1 METETYTDRLAGLL
15 PREEDLLLCR
25 AGQLEELKK
34 ALRKQ
39 RCVLMDEL
47 HESQRKV
54 DRIDTVIR
62 QIEQEMAARIDHLK
76 DAIRG
81 KGGNVSDLISDI
93 AYLAEKRNSILK
105 KQ

>member
-15 PREEDLLLCR
+15 QREEDLLLCR
-25 AGQLEELKK
+25 AGRLEELRK

-39 RCVLMDEL
+39 RCALMDEV

-62 QIEQEMAARIDHLK
+62 QIEKELK
-76 DAIRG
+76 ER
-81 KGGNVSDLISDI
+81 N
-93 AYLAEKRNSILK
+93 EK
-105 KQ
+105 

>member
-1 METETYTDRLAGLL
+1 METETYTSRLAGLL

-25 AGQLEELKK
+25 AGRLEELKK

-62 QIEQEMAARIDHLK
+62 QIEKEMKER
-76 DAIRG
+76 
-81 KGGNVSDLISDI
+81 DI
-93 AYLAEKRNSILK
+93 K
-105 KQ
+105 

>member
-25 AGQLEELKK
+25 AGRLEELKK

-62 QIEQEMAARIDHLK
+62 QIEKEMK
-76 DAIRG
+76 ESSQ
-81 KGGNVSDLISDI
+81 K
-93 AYLAEKRNSILK
+93 
-105 KQ
+105 

>member
-15 PREEDLLLCR
+15 QRDDDLRLYR
-25 AGQLEELKK
+25 AGRLEELKK

-62 QIEQEMAARIDHLK
+62 QIEREMKERSQK
-76 DAIRG
+76 
-81 KGGNVSDLISDI
+81 
-93 AYLAEKRNSILK
+93 
-105 KQ
+105 

>member
-1 METETYTDRLAGLL
+1 METETYTDGLAGLL

-62 QIEQEMAARIDHLK
+62 QIEKEMKERSQK
-76 DAIRG
+76 
-81 KGGNVSDLISDI
+81 
-93 AYLAEKRNSILK
+93 
-105 KQ
+105 